1 MSQLP
6 LVLIVPLL
14 WGLIAVGFITGG
26 MGSILCRNWA
36 RILVLVAGC
45 SLLAYSSL
53 VMLVFIM
60 VVAAPAIT
68 HNPLDDY
75 LPGLGDV
82 TRGGIVAVATVLLPA
97 IFLFFYSRKGVRTTC
112 LAQKGAQVGK

>member
-14 WGLIAVGFITGG
+14 WGLIAAGFITGG
-26 MGSILCRNWA
+26 IGSILCRNWA
-36 RILVLVAGC
+36 RILVLVASC
-45 SLLAYSSL
+45 LLLAYGSL

-60 VVAAPAIT
+60 VVAVPAIT
-68 HNPLDDY
+68 HNPLDDW
-75 LPGLGDV
+75 GDV

-97 IFLFFYSRKGVRTTC
+97 IFLFFYSRKSVRATF
-112 LAQKGAQVGK
+112 LAQKGPQVEK